1 MNVLFWLF
9 GPKGHL
15 ETAASDMHK
24 SLPSFS
30 STDLSGL
37 MHSEQT
43 HQLEGNKD
51 SLVALQICITSK
63 MLRVKKVSVSTPFTQ
78 PRGDEETKPW
88 DAP

>member
-1 MNVLFWLF
+1 MLFWLC

-51 SLVALQICITSK
+51 SLATLQICITSK
-63 MLRVKKVSVSTPFTQ
+63 LLRVKEGSISIPFTQ
-78 PRGDEETKPW
+78 SRGDEETKPW